1 MATAGPG
8 DVAAAAAAGFGALAG
23 VAAVPPVVVGL
34 VAGAAVAGTAVAAA
48 DVGVAAGAPQAESA
62 TLAPTRMP
70 APKNARR
77 LDVLL
82 FRNFLLLK
90 SFDQTRLLTE

>member
-8 DVAAAAAAGFGALAG
+8 EADVAAAGLGALAG
-23 VAAVPPVVVGL
+23 VAAVPPDVVGL
-34 VAGAAVAGTAVAAA
+34 AAGAAVAAA
-48 DVGVAAGAPQAESA
+48 DVGAAGGAPQAESA
-62 TLAPTRMP
+62 TVAPTRMP

-90 SFDQTRLLTE
+90 TFDQIRILTE